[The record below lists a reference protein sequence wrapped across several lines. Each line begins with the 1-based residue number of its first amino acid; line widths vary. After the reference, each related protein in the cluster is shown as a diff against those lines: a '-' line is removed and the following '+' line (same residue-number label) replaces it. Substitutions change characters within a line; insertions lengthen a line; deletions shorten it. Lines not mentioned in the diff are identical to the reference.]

1 MATPDEKLIRDWIAE
16 VVVER
21 EACTDSVRFAVL
33 AARELKLG
41 GLLPPANGTL
51 AFLLNPSAFQ

>member
-1 MATPDEKLIRDWIAE
+1 MTSDEKFIRDWIAE
-16 VVVER
+16 VVTER

-33 AARELKLG
+33 AAREIKLG

-51 AFLLNPSAFQ
+51 AFLLNPSALQ